1 MFLYKQCFVP
11 FLEVPSVDDD
21 GLDND
26 TTAAAGGGDAKTLVD
41 VVAVGVGC
49 GGGVGV
55 RHLGGGGGGAN
66 VRHFFGNTGTR
77 DVFGVWYTGG
87 STSESSS
94 GTKFRARFLRE
105 TCLSTSDDTVSRSD
119 VFSASFALRLA
130 FSMSSTQHTAHPV
143 VSLACCKTLACTLH
157 RAVLF
162 KQTAQ
167 NVYSSLTV
175 SILAISCINAIR
187 KSAVRRKAC
196 VHYTGKVIRT
206 DSLRSDR

>member
-21 GLDND
+21 GLDSD
-26 TTAAAGGGDAKTLVD
+26 TTAAAGEGDAKTLVD

-105 TCLSTSDDTVSRSD
+105 TCLSTSDDSVQIRR
-119 VFSASFALRLA
+119 VLRQFCFTPGFLQ
-130 FSMSSTQHTAHPV
+130 SSTQYTVHPV
-143 VSLACCKTLACTLH
+143 VSLACCKTLA
-157 RAVLF
+157 
-162 KQTAQ
+162 
-167 NVYSSLTV
+167 SISLY
-175 SILAISCINAIR
+175 LA
-187 KSAVRRKAC
+187 
-196 VHYTGKVIRT
+196 
-206 DSLRSDR
+206 